1 MPLVYHQAAFD
12 VMGKTPK
19 PSKKALGILEGRE
32 RALGFAL
39 PASLREFYSLAGAS
53 DVLTDHS
60 NQDPAVPIE
69 ELGEPED
76 LKQGV
81 LRIQDE
87 NQGCASWYVRLDGSD
102 DPPVEVASEFEYR
115 DPPEGSDDWGFWD
128 VARFVRFSDRFSD
141 YVHQRVLSYG
151 GDKRDRRVAAKLKS
165 YGVEP
170 TFDGSGRAVSLFFHK
185 ERHDR
190 PGFEPA
196 LPLDEAGMKL
206 IRRLDRVA
214 QLEVYRPAS
223 QMGGWSALR
232 DHPGIV
238 RLRLAGGLEDPAVE
252 HVLAMPALADLSV
265 TTWALTDAGLGR
277 LLEGRRFASLEVA
290 VEDEV
295 TPAGLAAL
303 DRQVDL
309 TSLRLCDLTA
319 RVGDD
324 DLRHLSGLTRLE
336 SLWLTLDRLTD
347 AGLVHLAALSNLTE
361 IRFGRTESLT
371 GEGLRHLSGLV
382 GLRELDLRHRPVTD
396 GALRHLAGLASLE
409 VLDITGSKVEGPGL
423 AWLSGLR
430 SLRRLDCGA
439 CPIGDEWASRL
450 GALASL
456 ERLDLGGSRVT
467 DGGLRGLSAL
477 QSLGSL
483 DLTGCA
489 VSAAAIRDLKSAIP
503 GLEYVTWTPP
513 GKDPTIGRQFDFRAR
528 PGQE

>member
-32 RALGFAL
+32 RALGVIL

-76 LKQGV
+76 LKRGV

-87 NQGCASWYVRLDGSD
+87 NQGCATWYVRLDGSD

-128 VARFVRFSDRFSD
+128 VARFVRFSDRFSE

-151 GDKRDRRVAAKLKS
+151 GDKRDRRVAAKLKL

-185 ERHDR
+185 ERVDR
-190 PGFEPA
+190 RGFEPA
-196 LPLDEAGMKL
+196 LPLDEAGMKH
-206 IRRLDRVA
+206 IRRLDRVG
-214 QLEVYRPAS
+214 QLEVFRPAS
-223 QMGGWSALR
+223 QVRGWPAIR
-232 DHPGIV
+232 DHPGIA
-238 RLRLAGGLEDPAVE
+238 RLRLSGGLEDPAVE
-252 HVLAMPALADLSV
+252 HVLAMPALVDVSIS
-265 TTWALTDAGLGR
+265 TWALTDVGLTR
-277 LLEGRRFASLEVA
+277 LLEGRRFTSLEVA

-309 TSLRLCDLTA
+309 TSLRLCDLTS

-324 DLRHLSGLTRLE
+324 DLRHIAGLTRLE

-347 AGLVHLAALSNLTE
+347 AGLVHLAGLSNLTE
-361 IRFGRTESLT
+361 LRFGRTQELT
-371 GEGLRHLSGLV
+371 GTGF
-382 GLRELDLRHRPVTD
+382 
-396 GALRHLAGLASLE
+396 RHLAGLARLRELELSQRPVVDASLEHLAALVELE
-409 VLDITGSKVEGPGL
+409 VLDLSGTKVVGPGL
-423 AWLSGLR
+423 ESLSGLPK
-430 SLRRLDCGA
+430 LRRLDCGWCA
-439 CPIGDEWASRL
+439 IDDDGARHL
-450 GALASL
+450 GALTSL
-456 ERLDLGGSRVT
+456 ERLDLRGARVT
-467 DGGLRGLSAL
+467 DGGVRSLATLRSL
-477 QSLGSL
+477 QTL

-489 VSAAAIRDLKSAIP
+489 VSAATIRELKAALPELS
-503 GLEYVTWTPP
+503 YVNWTPP
-513 GKDPTIGRQFDFRAR
+513 GKNPTIGSQFDFRA
-528 PGQE
+528 PGP